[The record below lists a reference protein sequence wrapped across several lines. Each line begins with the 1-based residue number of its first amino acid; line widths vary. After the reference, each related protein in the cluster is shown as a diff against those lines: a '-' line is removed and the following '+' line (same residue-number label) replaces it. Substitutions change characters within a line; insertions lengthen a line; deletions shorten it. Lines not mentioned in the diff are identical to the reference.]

1 MSSNLKV
8 KTLNINWI
16 WDVYLI
22 VCFSTTT
29 QTVIGLLRMNV
40 TLTFK
45 KFQTLETYPPFI
57 SVQRTKASSKI
68 HQVRN
73 KENHIFMSNF
83 VQLRTDLLELICE
96 CLFSVLLILHCN
108 TDLLWMCF
116 MAPVI
121 NYGNLLIFLFR
132 VKALLTEAQNLQ
144 PEDEH
149 PLPWYPPVC
158 VPLMEI
164 PEGHRKTYDHIKS
177 VAYDQRTRI
186 PLKLTDSSMLPV
198 SMQINLI
205 LVNSLYLN
213 MFTHMQNVNY
223 TKW

>member
-1 MSSNLKV
+1 
-8 KTLNINWI
+8 
-16 WDVYLI
+16 
-22 VCFSTTT
+22 
-29 QTVIGLLRMNV
+29 MNA
-40 TLTFK
+40 F
-45 KFQTLETYPPFI
+45 
-57 SVQRTKASSKI
+57 
-68 HQVRN
+68 
-73 KENHIFMSNF
+73 
-83 VQLRTDLLELICE
+83 
-96 CLFSVLLILHCN
+96 FSVWLILHCN
-108 TDLLWMCF
+108 TDLSECASWLLAF
-116 MAPVI
+116 I
-121 NYGNLLIFLFR
+121 SFLIFLCR

-205 LVNSLYLN
+205 LVISLYLN

-223 TKW
+223 TK